1 MNDFEIQRRLRELRV
16 VREPGR
22 DLWPDIRVRLR
33 TVQSA
38 ARTRARPRRW
48 LPLSAAAMFAV
59 ATTTGLFAIAVQR
72 QGAQPTA
79 PDRAAVSVRE
89 QIERARD
96 LALRDYPDLA
106 GAEIVL
112 DSANAELE
120 RALREQ
126 PGATYLV
133 DLANL
138 THAQRRKLARLGLQA
153 GQG

>member
-96 LALRDYPDLA
+96 LLTAEYHPQISRGVEERGDDRACSPARLRVPPLLA
-106 GAEIVL
+106 VAQVPAVEVTQILSG
-112 DSANAELE
+112 LE
-120 RALREQ
+120 RRHL
-126 PGATYLV
+126 
-133 DLANL
+133 D
-138 THAQRRKLARLGLQA
+138 
-153 GQG
+153 